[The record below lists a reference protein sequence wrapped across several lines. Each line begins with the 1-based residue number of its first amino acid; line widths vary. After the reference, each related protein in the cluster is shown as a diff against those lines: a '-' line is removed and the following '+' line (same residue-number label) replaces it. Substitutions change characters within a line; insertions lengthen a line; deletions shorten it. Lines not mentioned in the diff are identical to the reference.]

1 MTPTRY
7 AVTSAV
13 LAALALSAQACSSAP
28 IDAEQESVGQSQQ
41 AMTMCKMT
49 LTCCVTIA
57 TNPTPWD
64 LTNPFEAQLAAWK
77 CTNPRLYQPNQAT
90 NAWWYWSQC
99 TDPSQ
104 RVEGF
109 LASHP
114 EYQAAPYLA
123 VTSTTLD
130 KACVATP
137 PAGSVDVLWDPT
149 CPTCR
154 LAK

>member
-1 MTPTRY
+1 MNPIRN
-7 AVTSAV
+7 ALSFSV
-13 LAALALSAQACSSAP
+13 LAAVALSSQACSSAATDSGP
-28 IDAEQESVGQSQQ
+28 EAVGQ
-41 AMTMCKMT
+41 AEEAVTMCKMT
-49 LTCCVTIA
+49 LTCCVTIS

-64 LTNPFEAQLAAWK
+64 LTSPFEAQLAAWK
-77 CTNPRLYQPNQAT
+77 CTSPRLYQPNQAT

-104 RVEGF
+104 RVEAY

-114 EYQAAPYLA
+114 VYQAAPYLA

-130 KACVATP
+130 KACVTTP

-149 CPTCR
+149 CSTCR
-154 LAK
+154 LAN